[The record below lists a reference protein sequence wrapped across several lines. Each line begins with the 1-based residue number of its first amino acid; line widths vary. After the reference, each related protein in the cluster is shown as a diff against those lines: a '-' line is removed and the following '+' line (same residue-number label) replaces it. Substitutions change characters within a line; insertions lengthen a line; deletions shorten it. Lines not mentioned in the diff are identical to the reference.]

1 MMTDD
6 TMPSELREQ
15 LDELEQ
21 WAIRNYNDGRK
32 DTIAFWSLKV
42 PAIIAAASA
51 GVFAHFNCTSVSL
64 VVGAIASCCVII
76 DGLHPRG
83 MLRNIHLRAY
93 HDIRI
98 LTRKMMIQWRARG
111 AEANANKI
119 ASRILRASE
128 APYERIA
135 GYVRDAETALNF
147 SETNPRLG
155 TITRKSK

>member
-1 MMTDD
+1 MITDD

-15 LDELEQ
+15 LDDLEQ
-21 WAIRNYNDGRK
+21 WAIRNYNDGRR

-98 LTRKMMIQWRARG
+98 LTHKMRLQWRARG
-111 AEANANKI
+111 AEANAKI
-119 ASRILRASE
+119 ASRILLASE
-128 APYERIA
+128 APYEHIA
-135 GYVRDAETALNF
+135 GYVRDAETALRF

-155 TITRKSK
+155 TITGKSK